1 METTETIK
9 TIDTAYI
16 KRTKN
21 GRINIRSGNKIDL
34 VIKWTLFVLT
44 VLTIMAFF
52 IFDYTGLQ
60 LERAITE
67 TAYNL
72 RVMFLEPTLNHFS
85 LGEAFHQIGI
95 TVGLG
100 VLATIIGGIIAL
112 FLSFMAAENLS
123 KPWISKTVR
132 IVVAFIRA
140 VPTVLWVLIFAIAAG
155 LGSEAAILGM
165 LFHSIAYLVKAF
177 SEAFEEVDPGI
188 LEAMRAT
195 GSNWWHIVTHGVLP
209 STFTYLL
216 SWTFLRFEINFGVAV
231 AMGAA
236 AGAGGIGFEL
246 FMASG
251 FYFDLRE
258 VGFITYAILI
268 IAILLEIISTRLK
281 DRFFPS
287 SVRN

>member
-34 VIKWTLFVLT
+34 VIKWTIFMLT
-44 VLTIMAFF
+44 VLSIMAFF
-52 IFDYTGLQ
+52 FFDYTGLQ
-60 LERAITE
+60 LVRAITE

-85 LGEAFHQIGI
+85 WGEAFHQIGI

-132 IVVAFIRA
+132 VVVAFIRA

-268 IAILLEIISTRLK
+268 IAIVLEVISTRLK

-287 SVRN
+287 SVSN